1 MSLRSSELD
10 ATVTGRLY
18 VDPVAKRLMQRK
30 IIKVKDVMQNR
41 HNSSRF
47 SHNVGLGRV

>member
-1 MSLRSSELD
+1 MFLRSSELD
-10 ATVTGRLY
+10 AMVTGRLY